1 MLILSAEMALKVS
14 QNINDKN
21 NKLYGSNFP
30 LRLSSPGST
39 ERIVEMVFQSGSRM
53 QSILLPKN

>member
-1 MLILSAEMALKVS
+1 MGLKVS

-30 LRLSSPGST
+30 LRLNSPGST
-39 ERIVEMVFQSGSRM
+39 EGILEMGF
-53 QSILLPKN
+53 SIHLKNAINPSA

>member
-1 MLILSAEMALKVS
+1 MGLKVS

-30 LRLSSPGST
+30 LRLNSPGST
-39 ERIVEMVFQSGSRM
+39 EGIVEMVFQSTSRM